1 MGTNDKIEER
11 RRQNMPVL
19 IALDHLRRS
28 KGLNQNEV
36 CALLGVQSSRVS
48 EYKSGKT
55 LAGDDFRGRLI
66 DAFGGRLNVPFLY
79 GESDVLLAENL
90 KPEPAADGADNRVQ
104 ELLDRLAEQEEL
116 VATQRLLIET
126 LRDRLRSL
134 GVEYVAPT
142 LPSRRPRPY
151 PVNDAASSTFSIPA
165 AEQAESPA
173 PASGASDQPSGN
185 TPSSVPPVSPQQN
198 DERDN

>member
-28 KGLNQNEV
+28 KRLNQNEV
-36 CALLGVQSSRVS
+36 CALLGVPSSRVS

-55 LAGDDFRGRLI
+55 LAGDDFKGRII
-66 DAFGGRLNVPFLY
+66 DAFDGRLNIPFLY

-90 KPEPAADGADNRVQ
+90 KPESAADGADGRVQ
-104 ELLDRLAEQEEL
+104 DLLERIADLEEL

-134 GVEYVAPT
+134 GVEFVAPS
-142 LPSRRPRPY
+142 LPTSRTARQYTRP
-151 PVNDAASSTFSIPA
+151 SGTTFSLPA
-165 AEQAESPA
+165 AEQE
-173 PASGASDQPSGN
+173 ASEKSG
-185 TPSSVPPVSPQQN
+185 TQAPPVSPQQN
-198 DERDN
+198 DESDN

>member
-28 KGLNQNEV
+28 KRLNQNEV
-36 CALLGVQSSRVS
+36 CALLGVPSSRVS

-66 DAFGGRLNVPFLY
+66 DAFDGRLNIPFLY
-79 GESDVLLAENL
+79 GESDVLLADNL
-90 KPEPAADGADNRVQ
+90 KPEPAADGAEGRTQ
-104 ELLDRLAEQEEL
+104 ELLERIADLEEL

-134 GVEYVAPT
+134 GVEYVAPS
-142 LPSRRPRPY
+142 LPTSRTSRQYTRP
-151 PVNDAASSTFSIPA
+151 SGTTFSLPA
-165 AEQAESPA
+165 AEPTEPA
-173 PASGASDQPSGN
+173 SQASGASEKSG
-185 TPSSVPPVSPQQN
+185 TQAPPVSPQQN

>member
-36 CALLGVQSSRVS
+36 CALLGVQSSRIS
-48 EYKSGKT
+48 EYKSGRT

-66 DAFGGRLNVPFLY
+66 NAFDGRLNIPFLY
-79 GESDVLLAENL
+79 GESDVMLVENL
-90 KPEPAADGADNRVQ
+90 KPEPAADGADGRVQ
-104 ELLDRLAEQEEL
+104 DLMERIADLEEL

-134 GVEYVAPT
+134 GVEYVAPP
-142 LPSRRPRPY
+142 LPSRRVRPY
-151 PVNDAASSTFSIPA
+151 AMDTEASSTFSLPA
-165 AEQAESPA
+165 AEQAVEE
-173 PASGASDQPSGN
+173 SGAEKASDKPGNASPSGE
-185 TPSSVPPVSPQQN
+185 TVSPKS
-198 DERDN
+198 DNS

>member
-66 DAFGGRLNVPFLY
+66 DAFDGRLNIPFLY
-79 GESDVLLAENL
+79 GESDVLLVENL
-90 KPEPAADGADNRVQ
+90 KPEPAADGADGRVQ
-104 ELLDRLAEQEEL
+104 DLLDRIADLEEL
-116 VATQRLLIET
+116 VSTQRLLIET

-134 GVEYVAPT
+134 GVEYVAPS
-142 LPSRRPRPY
+142 LPTSRTARQYTRP
-151 PVNDAASSTFSIPA
+151 SGTTFSLPA
-165 AEQAESPA
+165 AEQAEQTEAPA
-173 PASGASDQPSGN
+173 PASGASSKPGNASPSGE
-185 TPSSVPPVSPQQN
+185 SVSPKT
-198 DERDN
+198 DKP

>member
-36 CALLGVQSSRVS
+36 CALLGVQSSRIS
-48 EYKSGKT
+48 EYKSGRT

-66 DAFGGRLNVPFLY
+66 DAFDGRLNIPFLY
-79 GESDVLLAENL
+79 GESDVLLVENL
-90 KPEPAADGADNRVQ
+90 KPEPADGAEGRTQ
-104 ELLDRLAEQEEL
+104 ELLERIADLEEL

-134 GVEYVAPT
+134 GVEYVAPS
-142 LPSRRPRPY
+142 LPTSRTSRPY
-151 PVNDAASSTFSIPA
+151 SRPSGTNFSLPA
-165 AEQAESPA
+165 AEQEAQTEAPA
-173 PASGASDQPSGN
+173 PASRASSKPGNTSPSGE
-185 TPSSVPPVSPQQN
+185 SVSPK
-198 DERDN
+198 DSKP

>member
-66 DAFGGRLNVPFLY
+66 DAFDGRLNIPFLY
-79 GESDVLLAENL
+79 GESDVLLVENL
-90 KPEPAADGADNRVQ
+90 KPEPAADGADGRVQ
-104 ELLDRLAEQEEL
+104 DLLDRIADLEEL
-116 VATQRLLIET
+116 VSTQRLLIET

-134 GVEYVAPT
+134 GVEYVAPS
-142 LPSRRPRPY
+142 LPTSRTARQYTRP
-151 PVNDAASSTFSIPA
+151 SGTTFSLPA
-165 AEQAESPA
+165 AEQE
-173 PASGASDQPSGN
+173 ASEKSGKQA
-185 TPSSVPPVSPQQN
+185 PPVSPQQN

>member
-1 MGTNDKIEER
+1 MGTNDKMEER
-11 RRQNMPVL
+11 KHKNAPVL
-19 IALDHLRRS
+19 AALEHLKRS

-36 CALLGVQSSRVS
+36 CALLGCNSSLIS
-48 EYKSGKT
+48 GYKSGKIM
-55 LAGDDFRGRLI
+55 AGDDFRGRLI
-66 DAFGGRLNVPFLY
+66 DAFGGRLNIPFLY
-79 GESDVLLAENL
+79 GESDVLLVEDL
-90 KPEPAADGADNRVQ
+90 KPKSAADGADNRVQ

-151 PVNDAASSTFSIPA
+151 PVNDAASSTFSLPA
-165 AEQAESPA
+165 AEPGVEKSDAEKASAKPGTQA
-173 PASGASDQPSGN
+173 
-185 TPSSVPPVSPQQN
+185 PPVSPQPK
-198 DERDN
+198 DKSDN